1 MTLRQNENPDD
12 DTKQGEQASPKPSK
26 AASEPASAHSCAS
39 GCTRSWSKKPRPSP
53 LKSRSR
59 SS

>member
-12 DTKQGEQASPKPSK
+12 DTKQQASPKPSK

-39 GCTRSWSKKPRPSP
+39 G
-53 LKSRSR
+53 
-59 SS
+59 